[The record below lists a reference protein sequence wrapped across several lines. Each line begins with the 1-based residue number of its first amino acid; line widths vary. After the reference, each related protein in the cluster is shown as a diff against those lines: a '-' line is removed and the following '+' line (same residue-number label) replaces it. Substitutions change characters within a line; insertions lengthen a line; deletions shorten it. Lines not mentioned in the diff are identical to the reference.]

1 MFDRIKFTFRKW
13 KKMRQLD
20 NEVFRLGAILS
31 MSGKLSR
38 EDQRLLDKNNE
49 EWFRVATEQYDKNLN
64 KQK

>member
-1 MFDRIKFTFRKW
+1 
-13 KKMRQLD
+13 MRQLD